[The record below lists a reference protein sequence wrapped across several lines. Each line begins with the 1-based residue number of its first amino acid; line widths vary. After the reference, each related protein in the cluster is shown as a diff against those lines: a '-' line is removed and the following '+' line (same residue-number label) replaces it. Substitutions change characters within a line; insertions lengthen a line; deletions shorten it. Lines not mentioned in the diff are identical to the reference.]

1 MTSAE
6 SSSSIATKTG
16 FVTCLNRLCN
26 MSHGFSRYERQWTF
40 PKSWGVPLVIR
51 FFIHVNRFFHEINQ
65 PKLAWVPLKRW
76 KPSRLAD
83 RNSPLSEIIP
93 CWSPS
98 QAIGAKPSPGAH
110 QNRKLVGGLEPWNFI
125 FFNSWDDDPIWLI
138 NIFNMFQR
146 GGSTT
151 NQESS
156 WIIFSHALRIIVLD
170 DLWSIYTSCII
181 MFHWWGDHVDM
192 TPRGKFM
199 FATGWVPTYFTFPC
213 WNPPLVVF
221 CILF

>member
-1 MTSAE
+1 METFE
-6 SSSSIATKTG
+6 
-16 FVTCLNRLCN
+16 TCW
-26 MSHGFSRYERQWTF
+26 SKQ
-40 PKSWGVPLVIR
+40 
-51 FFIHVNRFFHEINQ
+51 
-65 PKLAWVPLKRW
+65 
-76 KPSRLAD
+76 
-83 RNSPLSEIIP
+83 SPQRDHPVL
-93 CWSPS
+93 WSPS